1 MCTVAAW
8 LFTGLEWLPWHRDPR
23 QRPTEDTM
31 PIDAHPRSSR
41 LIWFAVLKARK
52 VRVFE
57 VEVEVEVE
65 VENCRKS
72 WNRNWNRNRN
82 RNQSKAQKIRKIQI
96 GCVSRTNRLRRDS
109 NSRKVNKS

>member
-1 MCTVAAW
+1 MCTIAAW

-31 PIDAHPRSSR
+31 PIDAQPRSSR

-52 VRVFE
+52 VGVFE
-57 VEVEVEVE
+57 VEVKVEVE
-65 VENCRKS
+65 DENCRK
-72 WNRNWNRNRN
+72 NRN

-96 GCVSRTNRLRRDS
+96 GCVSES
-109 NSRKVNKS
+109 NQQVASGFELTEGKHKS